1 MIELIGSALAIIAS
15 LGGTIAILV
24 KYNWK
29 LKQKA
34 DEAQNNYTSY
44 VLTDLK
50 MTVDK
55 HAQALGDH
63 TKMLSKADKDL
74 NGVGRK
80 LADVLERIQSLV
92 VHSEVTNERVNQVES
107 KVEKFGKVIMRGE

>member
-55 HAQALGDH
+55 HATALATH
-63 TKMLSKADKDL
+63 TKALDKTDKDI

-80 LADVLERIQSLV
+80 ISDVIERIQSLV
-92 VHSEVTNERVNQVES
+92 AHSEVTNERVNKIEKQVES
-107 KVEKFGKVIMRGE
+107 FGKVILRGE

>member
-55 HAQALGDH
+55 HALALEDH
-63 TKMLSKADKDL
+63 GKVMTKVDKDL
-74 NGVGRK
+74 NGLGRK
-80 LADVLERIQSLV
+80 VADVVERIQSLV
-92 VHSEVTNERVNQVES
+92 AHAEVTNQRVNHL
-107 KVEKFGKVIMRGE
+107 EKDFGKIIIRGEK